1 MSAVNDEL
9 RGLDLD
15 ALRGHLEDVAPG
27 LLAQGPLTARLIAG
41 GKSNLT
47 FDVSDGQQSLVLRRP
62 PLGHVLATA
71 HDMGREYRVME
82 ALAGTGVPVPATYL
96 MCEDSSVL
104 GAPFYLMSK
113 AHGTPYRSASQLAYL
128 GPDRTRAIGLGLVE
142 VLAELHRVDPVQV
155 GLGDLGRP
163 AGFYA
168 RQVSRWSGQLEA
180 SRSRELPGAEELSR
194 LLAQAD
200 PTPQPPAI
208 VHGDYRLDN
217 LLVDDKDTVTAVLD
231 WEMAT
236 LGDPLTDVGL
246 LVVYSQLAQMVPSG
260 NDLVPDVSGAPGFPA
275 IDELVAAYAEHS
287 GRDVSDLRAYV
298 GLGFYKLAVIL
309 EGIHYRYTQGQ
320 TLGDGFADIGGY
332 VEPLLTGG
340 LAALRT

>member
-1 MSAVNDEL
+1 MSAAGHEL
-9 RGLDLD
+9 RGLDLG
-15 ALRGHLEDVAPG
+15 ALRKYLERVAPD
-27 LLAQGPLTARLIAG
+27 LLAQGALSGRLIAG

-71 HDMGREYRVME
+71 HDMAREYRVMK
-82 ALAGTGVPVPATYL
+82 ALAGTSVPVPVTYL
-96 MCEDSSVL
+96 LCEDARVL

-113 AHGTPYRSASQLAYL
+113 AEGTPYRTASQLAHL
-128 GPDRTRAIGLGLVE
+128 GANRTRAIGVSVVE
-142 VLAELHRVDPVQV
+142 VLAELHRVDPVEV

-163 AGFYA
+163 TGFYA
-168 RQVSRWSGQLEA
+168 RQVSRWSRQLEA
-180 SRSRELPGAEELSR
+180 SRSRELPGADELST
-194 LLAQAD
+194 LLALAD

-217 LLVDDKDTVTAVLD
+217 LLIDEQDTVTAVLD

-246 LVVYSQLAQMVPSG
+246 LVVYSQLAEMVPPG
-260 NDLVPDVSGAPGFPA
+260 NDLVPDVSQAPGFPA
-275 IDELVAAYAEHS
+275 IGELVGTYAQHS

-298 GLGFYKLAVIL
+298 GLAFYKLAVIL

-320 TLGDGFADIGGY
+320 TVGDGFADIGGY
-332 VEPLLTGG
+332 VAPLLTGG
-340 LAALRT
+340 LVALRS